1 MEKIKRNNWFVKDN
15 ELWISLMN
23 FHVKI
28 KIVKNDGYNSFIYYR
43 TEIKDKNYSDLVFHF
58 YSLEDAISFTE
69 NIVNKSN
76 NNSEVFDSYKA
87 LFQEGRFKNIPNSKK
102 KTLKK

>member
-28 KIVKNDGYNSFIYYR
+28 KIVKNDGYNSFI
-43 TEIKDKNYSDLVFHF
+43 
-58 YSLEDAISFTE
+58 
-69 NIVNKSN
+69 
-76 NNSEVFDSYKA
+76 
-87 LFQEGRFKNIPNSKK
+87 
-102 KTLKK
+102 